1 MGYNEAQDQYAVE
14 SAGEIECVDS
24 GGLFQIGSNGEIVF
38 VEGVNESILGFSVF
52 FPDRS
57 RR

>member
-1 MGYNEAQDQYAVE
+1 MGYHEAQNQYAVE

-24 GGLFQIGSNGEIVF
+24 GGLFQIGSNGERVF
-38 VEGVNESILGFSVF
+38 VEGVDQSILGFSVF
-52 FPDRS
+52 FQDRS